1 MCLWGEF
8 STAIAVVFVT
18 YLFSFTEVKLFSF
31 ISLRTAFAPCGM
43 ACFVE
48 FLDSV
53 FGFALRSL
61 KLGYN
66 SIFFFYF
73 SFVVGVK

>member
-66 SIFFFYF
+66 SIFFFF
-73 SFVVGVK
+73 IFHLLWA